1 MHTNTNTHTHAHTHR
16 AVDVAYVTLHFVLHK
31 LGLPW
36 CREPSSYDSLVQQK
50 ALTGNQAC
58 TVR

>member
-1 MHTNTNTHTHAHTHR
+1 MHARTHR
-16 AVDVAYVTLHFVLHK
+16 VVDVAYVTLHFVLHK

>member
-1 MHTNTNTHTHAHTHR
+1 MHTNTNAHAR
-16 AVDVAYVTLHFVLHK
+16 ARGVVDVAYVTLHFVLHE